1 MVTKLPTHDQV
12 KTEPASL
19 MTGARAKSGKF
30 SGLPIPTKG
39 DKAQSLMLFYK
50 GELVA
55 TYHSYRP
62 RPGSAFTWRVA
73 SNVSGGAKKTNYSIK
88 SKKATQDILHEY
100 GIHLSNSKEFKF
112 GQGNFM
118 SAINIEYAKV
128 WKRAHPG
135 AGKPTPHEFDSAM
148 FDWLQTNAGRNVV
161 VNVLIP
167 RIKEEVAKG
176 NAGYA
181 KSGAR
186 RTIDIDA
193 LAAGEESAFSPKRKN
208 KNILN
213 LGAISGAGIAPRRGA
228 SRAAPSDQ
236 QLENA
241 FEAGIEV
248 GEVAERSRSGSQG
261 SQGSQ
266 SGKRTARRGGQ

>member
-1 MVTKLPTHDQV
+1 MVTKLPAHDQV

-19 MTGARAKSGKF
+19 MTSARAKSGKF

-62 RPGSAFTWRVA
+62 RPGSAFTWRVV
-73 SNVSGGAKKTNYSIK
+73 SNVAGGVKKTNYFLL
-88 SKKATQDILHEY
+88 SKKAAQAILHSE

-118 SAINIEYAKV
+118 GALDIEYAKV
-128 WKRAHPG
+128 WMRAHPN
-135 AGKPTPHEFDSAM
+135 AAEPTKQVFYSDMYS
-148 FDWLQTNAGRNVV
+148 WLQTNAGRNLVINSLV
-161 VNVLIP
+161 P
-167 RIKEEVAKG
+167 RIREEVNKG
-176 NAGYA
+176 NAGLA
-181 KSGAR
+181 KSGTRKTVSVA
-186 RTIDIDA
+186 A

-228 SRAAPSDQ
+228 SRDAAPSDV

-241 FEAGIEV
+241 FGAGLDAGEA
-248 GEVAERSRSGSQG
+248 AERSRSG

-266 SGKRTARRGGQ
+266 SGKRTARRAGQ

>member
-12 KTEPASL
+12 KTEPESL
-19 MTGARAKSGKF
+19 KNSARAKTGKF

-39 DKAQSLMLFYK
+39 DKSQSLMLFYK
-50 GELVA
+50 GELIA

-73 SNVSGGAKKTNYSIK
+73 SNVSGGVRKTNYFLL
-88 SKKATQDILHEY
+88 SKKQAQSILHDN

-118 SAINIEYAKV
+118 SALDIEYAKI
-128 WKRAHPG
+128 WMRAHPG
-135 AGKPTPHEFDSAM
+135 ASEPTNQVFYSDMYS
-148 FDWLQTNAGRNVV
+148 WLQTNAGRNLVV
-161 VNVLIP
+161 SSLVP
-167 RIKEEVAKG
+167 RIKEEIGKG
-176 NAGYA
+176 NAGLA

-186 RTIDIDA
+186 KTVSVAA

-213 LGAISGAGIAPRRGA
+213 LGAISGAGIAARRGA
-228 SRAAPSDQ
+228 SRAAPSDA

-241 FEAGIEV
+241 FEAGLEA
-248 GEVAERSRSGSQG
+248 GETAERSRGASP
-261 SQGSQ
+261 
-266 SGKRTARRGGQ
+266 KRVARRGGSQ